1 MTTWTTTLQATSMC
15 LALLWLLLALAQPR
29 KPILLVVWAVFC
41 ASLALMLA
49 KQLAGASLAPWHYLL
64 GLGACATCNGFWLV
78 ARALFRAERPFGAV
92 HLFYA
97 GSIGLL
103 IVISQLLGLL
113 GSGLGWIDAA
123 WRQPLA
129 AALNQLLDL
138 LSSTALVLAFW
149 EGVRAWSAHTGAE
162 RRMRV
167 VFLAAYGGCVAIS
180 SLVPALAAAGSV
192 GAELTP
198 FASAAAALCI
208 LLVAQGLVRWRL
220 RNPLGASLAPAH
232 DGPASTDASPAAPA
246 PRAARQRRAR
256 PRPASATRI
265 GRWRYAWNSTCASG
279 TPYLDAEFKLA
290 QLARALDVGE
300 YRVSRAIHV
309 LGHRNIAHYIN
320 AYRIRHACRLLDDR
334 ACDDWS
340 TLVIGLESG
349 FGSLG
354 AFHRAFKTQVG
365 CTPGDYRLAAEQAT
379 AALPRA

>member
-246 PRAARQRRAR
+246 PRTPTTSRAA
-256 PRPASATRI
+256 PASERDEDRALAVRLEQHM
-265 GRWRYAWNSTCASG
+265 RERH
-279 TPYLDAEFKLA
+279 PYLDAEFKLA